1 MLSTPRSGCH
11 CGRGHRPGS
20 PQSDNRGVSHRQL
33 NGLISPPSRRRFYYF
48 PLYSQ
53 QLTLPSPS
61 FRIIRLEFNH
71 SCADYFTEIDAVL
84 LKGSACFNRNSNR
97 LNILKLNSDRRGY
110 ILKRLEN
117 FEVRVGENEQ
127 QGQQMLKNFL
137 ENDLKEFIRDTQMP
151 AERQFSLPD
160 IPVSRRLSCP

>member
-1 MLSTPRSGCH
+1 M
-11 CGRGHRPGS
+11 
-20 PQSDNRGVSHRQL
+20 
-33 NGLISPPSRRRFYYF
+33 
-48 PLYSQ
+48 
-53 QLTLPSPS
+53 
-61 FRIIRLEFNH
+61 
-71 SCADYFTEIDAVL
+71 L

-137 ENDLKEFIRDTQMP
+137 ENDLKEFIRDTQVP